1 MLWMLFVVL
10 SALMTAL
17 MVILDR
23 FGIQG
28 LDPVLALT
36 IQMLIV
42 NIFLVAICVTTI
54 FYKGFDA
61 RTVIQP
67 FFSWRGLSTIAAG
80 IAGGI
85 SWIFYIFV
93 LRYGP
98 KTSVAF
104 IPDQLS
110 LVLTPLLASFF
121 LREPLT
127 ASYIPSAIFI
137 ILGSWLTCL

>member
-1 MLWMLFVVL
+1 MLWIFFVVL

-28 LDPVLALT
+28 LDPILALT

-42 NIFLVAICVTTI
+42 NVFLVAICVVTLWN
-54 FYKGFDA
+54 KGIN
-61 RTVIQP
+61 VHGMIQP
-67 FFSWRGLSTIAAG
+67 FFSMRGLSTIAAG

-85 SWIFYIFV
+85 SWIFYILV
-93 LRYGP
+93 LKYCP
-98 KTSVAF
+98 KTSIAF

-110 LVLTPLLASFF
+110 LVVTPLLASFF

-127 ASYIPSAIFI
+127 AAYIPSAIFI
-137 ILGSWLTCL
+137 LLGSWLTCL

>member
-1 MLWMLFVVL
+1 MLWMLYVVL
-10 SALMTAL
+10 SALMSAL

-23 FGIQG
+23 FGIRG
-28 LDPVLALT
+28 LDPILALT

-42 NIFLVAICVTTI
+42 NLFLVAICVVTL

-61 RTVIQP
+61 RTIIQP
-67 FFSWRGLSTIAAG
+67 FFSVQGMSTVAAG
-80 IAGGI
+80 IAGGV

-93 LRYGP
+93 LKYGP

-127 ASYIPSAIFI
+127 ALYIPSAIFI